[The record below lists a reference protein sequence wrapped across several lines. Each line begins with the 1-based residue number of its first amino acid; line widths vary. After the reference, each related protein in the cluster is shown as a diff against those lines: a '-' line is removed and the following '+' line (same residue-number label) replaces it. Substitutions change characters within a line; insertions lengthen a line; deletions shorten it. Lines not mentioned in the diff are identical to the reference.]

1 MDDLEAAHRSEL
13 KRFGMPPRF
22 DIRMFPLLGEE
33 RSYSSVLL
41 RAVTS
46 QQREV
51 VEQVGMQ
58 FRRELRFDSAPFD
71 PDDPDSEGVLIMS
84 KRFAATFPIVAG
96 AAGLES
102 ENGGW
107 VLKWIWLHPYE
118 RGSLYIDEVW
128 TELEGRYGAFF
139 VEGPYSP
146 AMGSFFRRRGV
157 TDSRFDPKQV
167 K

>member
-1 MDDLEAAHRSEL
+1 MDDLEAAHRAEL
-13 KRFGMPPRF
+13 EGFGIPPRF
-22 DIRMFPLLGEE
+22 DMRMFPLLGEE
-33 RSYSSVLL
+33 QPSSSVLL
-41 RAVTS
+41 RAVTP

-51 VEQVGMQ
+51 AEQVGMQ

-84 KRFAATFPIVAG
+84 KRFAATFAIVAG
-96 AAGLES
+96 AAGLEA
-102 ENGGW
+102 EDGGW

-146 AMGSFFRRRGV
+146 AMSAFFRRRSV
-157 TDSRFDPKQV
+157 AESRFDSMQLK
-167 K
+167 